1 MHKKRRLYI
10 KCIALLMAIH
20 SYAQVETPEA
30 LDVQI
35 EEGIAL
41 MFQKEHSQ
49 SIELLITTETIAKKN
64 EWYEQVFRSTLNI
77 GSNYYL
83 LSDFGEAVLYY
94 LRAYEVAIAHL
105 DSRQEMTVLN
115 NIGILYF
122 QEEDLVQAKDYFF
135 KAYQKAKDIEDE
147 VKVGYYAV
155 NLALVSN
162 KMKAP
167 DSAQSYI
174 EEAFPLL
181 KNEPKVLVQGKM
193 AQSEMYLLKKQY
205 AKSEAIALNLLQKFQ
220 DISQVENKVFI
231 LFVLAKINEE
241 QNRLDKALHYVIE
254 ARYTQVGIENRSE
267 IYGYLSNLYGK
278 MGMLEKALVY
288 KDSVIMASDSLTTT
302 RNRKLFETEK
312 VKFQIQ
318 NYQHELSESK
328 EILKQERRF
337 FYSIIGITVLS
348 MGFILWVFRS
358 NSIKHRQRKTIV
370 ELELAKE
377 KSDYLLIQK
386 QLREQETLAL
396 LEQERFKNELEVKN
410 RKLTAKALSLSSKND
425 LIEEVVQSLSQNTLI
440 SENPELKQH
449 IRELKKH
456 LKTDTQW
463 DSFFT
468 HFEEINQGFL
478 DRLRRKHE
486 KLTPSDI
493 RYITYLYMNLSNK
506 EIASLLNITPQSCRK
521 RKERLS
527 NKLNIPEDTT
537 FHNYLSMI

>member
-1 MHKKRRLYI
+1 MRETSHLFI
-10 KCIALLMAIH
+10 KCIALLIAINIY
-20 SYAQVETPEA
+20 SQADTPKS
-30 LDVQI
+30 LDDQI
-35 EEGIAL
+35 DEGIAL
-41 MFQKEHSQ
+41 MFQKKHSK
-49 SIELLITTETIAKKN
+49 SIELLINAEAIAKKN
-64 EWYEQVFRSTLNI
+64 DWYEQAFRSTLNI

-94 LRAYEVAIAHL
+94 LQAYDIAIEHL

-122 QEEDLVQAKDYFF
+122 QEEDLLQAKNYFF
-135 KAYQKAKDIEDE
+135 KAYQKAKGIGDE
-147 VKVGYYAV
+147 IKVGYYAV

-167 DSAQSYI
+167 DSAQTYI
-174 EEAFPLL
+174 EEALPLL
-181 KNEPKVLVQGKM
+181 KKQPNVLLQGKM
-193 AQSEMYLLKKQY
+193 AQSEMLLLKKQY
-205 AKSEAIALNLLQKFQ
+205 AKSEDIALKLLPKFQ
-220 DISQVENKVFI
+220 DVSQVENRVFI
-231 LFVLAKINEE
+231 LLVLAEIKEG
-241 QNRLDKALHYVIE
+241 QNRLDKALQYGIE
-254 ARYTQVGIENRSE
+254 ARNTQAGIENRE
-267 IYGYLSNLYGK
+267 EVYGYLSNLYGK
-278 MGMLEKALVY
+278 MGLLEKALIY
-288 KDSVIMASDSLTTT
+288 KDSVIIASDSLTTI
-302 RNRKLFETEK
+302 RNRRLFETEK

-328 EILKQERRF
+328 EILRQERRF
-337 FYSIIGITVLS
+337 FYGIIGITVLS
-348 MGFILWVFRS
+348 MGFILWIFRS

-377 KSDYLLIQK
+377 KSDYLLIEK

-396 LEQERFKNELEVKN
+396 LEQERFKNELEAKN
-410 RKLTAKALSLSSKND
+410 RKLTAKALYLSSKND
-425 LIEEVVQSLSQNTLI
+425 LIEEVVQSLSKNTEI
-440 SENPELKQH
+440 SENPELKKQ

-478 DRLRRKHE
+478 DRLRSKHE

-506 EIASLLNITPQSCRK
+506 EISSLLNITPQSCRK

-527 NKLNIPEDTT
+527 SKLNIPDETT
-537 FHNYLSMI
+537 IHDYLSMI

>member
-1 MHKKRRLYI
+1 M
-10 KCIALLMAIH
+10 
-20 SYAQVETPEA
+20 
-30 LDVQI
+30 
-35 EEGIAL
+35 
-41 MFQKEHSQ
+41 
-49 SIELLITTETIAKKN
+49 
-64 EWYEQVFRSTLNI
+64 
-77 GSNYYL
+77 GSNYYF
-83 LSDFGEAVLYY
+83 LSDYGEAVLYY
-94 LRAYEVAIAHL
+94 LQAYEIAIEHL

-122 QEEDLVQAKDYFF
+122 QEEDLSQAKDYFI
-135 KAYQKAKDIEDE
+135 KAYQKAKLVGDE

-167 DSAQSYI
+167 DSAQIYI
-174 EEAFPLL
+174 DEALPLL
-181 KNEPKVLVQGKM
+181 KNEPKVLVTGKM
-193 AQSEMYLLKKQY
+193 AQSEMFLLKKQY
-205 AKSEAIALNLLQKFQ
+205 AKSEDIALNLLPKFQ
-220 DISQVENKVFI
+220 DISQVENRVFI
-231 LFVLAKINEE
+231 LLVLAQINED
-241 QNRLDKALHYVIE
+241 QNRLDKALYYGIE
-254 ARYTQVGIENRSE
+254 ARNTQPGVENREEVYS
-267 IYGYLSNLYGK
+267 YLSNLYGK
-278 MGMLEKALVY
+278 KGQLEKALVY
-288 KDSVIMASDSLTTT
+288 KDSVIIASDSLADI
-302 RNRKLFETEK
+302 RNSKLFETEK

-328 EILKQERRF
+328 EVLKQERRF
-337 FYSIIGITVLS
+337 FYSIIGITLLS
-348 MGFILWVFRS
+348 MGFILWIFRS
-358 NSIKHRQRKTIV
+358 NSIKHKQRKTIV

-386 QLREQETLAL
+386 QLHEQETLAL

-410 RKLTAKALSLSSKND
+410 RKLTAKALYLSSKND
-425 LIEEVVQSLSQNTLI
+425 LIEEVLQSLSQNTEI
-440 SENPELKQH
+440 VENPELKKQ

-478 DRLRRKHE
+478 DRLRHKHD

-527 NKLNIPEDTT
+527 SKLNIPDNTT
-537 FHNYLSMI
+537 LHNYLSMI

>member
-1 MHKKRRLYI
+1 MHKKLHLYI
-10 KCIALLMAIH
+10 KCIALLMAMH
-20 SYAQVETPEA
+20 SYSQMESPEA
-30 LDVQI
+30 LD
-35 EEGIAL
+35 EEIDKGIAL

-64 EWYEQVFRSTLNI
+64 QWYEQAFRSTLNI

-83 LSDFGEAVLYY
+83 LSDFGEAVQYY
-94 LRAYEVAIAHL
+94 LQAYEIAIAHL

-122 QEEDLVQAKDYFF
+122 QEEDLLQAKDYFF
-135 KAYQKAKDIEDE
+135 KAYQKAKLVGDE

-174 EEAFPLL
+174 DEALPLL
-181 KNEPKVLVQGKM
+181 KNEPNVLVTGKM
-193 AQSEMYLLKKQY
+193 AQSEMFLLTKQY
-205 AKSEAIALNLLQKFQ
+205 AQSEAIALNLLPKFQ
-220 DISQVENKVFI
+220 DISQVENRVFI
-231 LFVLAKINEE
+231 LLVLAQINED
-241 QNRLDKALHYVIE
+241 QNRLDKALYYGIE
-254 ARYTQVGIENRSE
+254 ARNTQAGIENREEVYS
-267 IYGYLSNLYGK
+267 YLSNLYGK
-278 MGMLEKALVY
+278 KGQLEKALVY
-288 KDSVIMASDSLTTT
+288 KDSVIIASDSLADI
-302 RNRKLFETEK
+302 RNSKLFETEK

-328 EILKQERRF
+328 EVLKQERRF

-348 MGFILWVFRS
+348 MGFILWIFRS

-377 KSDYLLIQK
+377 KSDYLLIEK

-410 RKLTAKALSLSSKND
+410 RKLTAKALYLSSKND
-425 LIEEVVQSLSQNTLI
+425 LIEEVVQSLSENTEI
-440 SENPELKQH
+440 SENPELKNQ

-478 DRLRRKHE
+478 DRLRSKHD

-527 NKLNIPEDTT
+527 SKLSIPENVTL
-537 FHNYLSMI
+537 HNYLSMI